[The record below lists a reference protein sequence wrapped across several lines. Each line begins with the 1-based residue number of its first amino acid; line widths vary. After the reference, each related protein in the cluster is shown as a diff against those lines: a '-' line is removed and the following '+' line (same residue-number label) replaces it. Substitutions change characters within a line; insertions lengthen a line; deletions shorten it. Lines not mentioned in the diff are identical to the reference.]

1 MKLIGMILRFTKDYE
16 NSSTFYYNI
25 GAFMPRR
32 SPTIKKY
39 LSQLKKKELLNLAK
53 KKKLRNIPEK
63 WSKAKIVD
71 ALTLYVTVS
80 DVTKLVSKKSKAK
93 TAEGKGYEA
102 RERGA
107 KLERKIA
114 NQLRNRGYKC
124 KTNVRTKGAE
134 FDIIAKKEGGWLSS
148 DQWIFG
154 ECKNKP
160 KVVPSDFKK
169 FIGNFGIFCRKR
181 KLDEEE
187 VEGILYT
194 TGLFDPLAKTQAREF
209 PNIKLKRVRL

>member
-1 MKLIGMILRFTKDYE
+1 MILRFTKDYK

-32 SPTIKKY
+32 LPTVKKY

-53 KKKLRNIPEK
+53 KRKLRNIPEK

-71 ALTLYVTVS
+71 SLSLYVTVS
-80 DVTKLVSKKSKAK
+80 DVTGMVSTKSRAK

-107 KLERKIA
+107 KLEQKIA
-114 NQLRNRGYKC
+114 DQLRNRGYKC
-124 KTNVRTKGAE
+124 KTNVRTEGAE
-134 FDIIAKKEGGWLSS
+134 FDVIAMKEGGWFSS
-148 DQWIFG
+148 DEWIFA

-160 KVVPSDFKK
+160 KVVPLDFKK
-169 FIGNFGIFCRKR
+169 FLGNFRIFCKKR
-181 KLDEEE
+181 RLDEEE
-187 VEGILYT
+187 VEGIVYT
-194 TGLFDPLAKTQAREF
+194 TGIFDPLVKTQAREF
-209 PNIKLKRVRL
+209 PNIKLKRVRI

>member
-1 MKLIGMILRFTKDYE
+1 
-16 NSSTFYYNI
+16 
-25 GAFMPRR
+25 MPRR
-32 SPTIKKY
+32 SPTVKKY

-53 KKKLRNIPEK
+53 KKRLRNIPEK

-80 DVTKLVSKKSKAK
+80 DVTEMVSKKSKAK

-124 KTNVRTKGAE
+124 KTNVRIKGAE
-134 FDIIAKKEGGWLSS
+134 FDIIAKKEGGWFSS
-148 DQWIFG
+148 DEWIFA

-169 FIGNFGIFCRKR
+169 FLGNFRIFCRKR

-187 VEGILYT
+187 VDGILYT
-194 TGLFDPLAKTQAREF
+194 TGLFDPLVKTQAREF
-209 PNIKLKRVRL
+209 PNVKLKRVRI